1 MHNQILTFKKESAN
15 VNNIM
20 KIKYCTLGLSLLGAL
35 ISSPLLLAED
45 AAMPLA
51 TNASIAESAPSVEKA
66 SLVTSNAQKET
77 TSLTKWE
84 KTEKET
90 PEDKTTIKAA
100 APEVAEVEMN
110 KPKQDEKS
118 TPIES
123 VIENN
128 IKQIKHYA
136 AFESVGLEKETPTIL
151 DSDKDGVP
159 LHLDQCR
166 STPFGVPVDKKG
178 CATCPPGSHKDTLGC
193 FVINK
198 DTKTYPLHVKFKTDS
213 FIIDNSYKTQIY
225 QLAEFFVA
233 SKAPKV
239 TIEGHT
245 DHVGSESSNITLS
258 HNRAQAVAELLKSF
272 GMDPERVKYQGFG
285 EGVPIADNTTRD
297 GRKQN
302 RRVNAVVEL
311 VKESKRY
318 ISHH

>member
-1 MHNQILTFKKESAN
+1 
-15 VNNIM
+15 
-20 KIKYCTLGLSLLGAL
+20 
-35 ISSPLLLAED
+35 LAED

-66 SLVTSNAQKET
+66 SLVTSISQKET
-77 TSLTKWE
+77 TSLTKSE
-84 KTEKET
+84 MTEKET
-90 PEDKTTIKAA
+90 IEKQTIEKQTIEKEITEKEITADKTTIKAA
-100 APEVAEVEMN
+100 APEVAEVTIT

-166 STPFGVPVDKKG
+166 STPFGVPVDEKG

-233 SKAPKV
+233 SQAPKV

-245 DHVGSESSNITLS
+245 DHVGSESSNVTLS
-258 HNRAQAVAELLKSF
+258 HNRAKAVAELLKSF